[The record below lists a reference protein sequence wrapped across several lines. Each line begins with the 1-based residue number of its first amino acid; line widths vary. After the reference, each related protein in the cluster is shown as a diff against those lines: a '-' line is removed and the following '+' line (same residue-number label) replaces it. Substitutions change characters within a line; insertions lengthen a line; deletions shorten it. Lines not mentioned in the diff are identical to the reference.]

1 MLHEFGARSQI
12 KKVEHRFHP
21 NGVSIDSLALCPS
34 SESKV
39 REVLFEL
46 LLWAHPHPHHI
57 SDKFVQIFSEYFPLF
72 FRLEI
77 QKVMR

>member
-57 SDKFVQIFSEYFPLF
+57 SDKFVQIFSEYFPLSF
-72 FRLEI
+72 FAW
-77 QKVMR
+77 KFKKC